1 MKNNSTDKF
10 TVFSVLLAIAVITI
24 PMVLF
29 PGQAETFIRETYQ
42 NIVNVFGSTYMVF
55 TLLTVIFMIS
65 LCMTKYGGYRLGG
78 EDSTPEYTNLSWS
91 SMLFCSGIGGGIL
104 YWGVV
109 EWAYYVDQSLF
120 GIEAY
125 SERAYHLASAYGMFH
140 WGLSG
145 WALYLIP
152 TITIAVPYYHYKLG
166 SLRLSSGLRTNSNVS
181 VEHSVI
187 GRSVDFIFVLV
198 LIGASGGT
206 LGMYVPVI
214 GAGVSELFNL
224 EHNLMLDLS
233 MLALCTMLFGYSV
246 YKGIYNGIR
255 LISNINVI
263 MALTFLMFILILG
276 PTKEILILT
285 YSAFKE
291 LAINFAGMNTL
302 GIIEKSKFADDWS
315 IFYWAWWLALGP
327 QVGLFVAR
335 VSKGRSL
342 REVILGMLILGSLGC
357 TLFFAIM
364 GNYAINLE
372 LSGQMEVSSILA
384 NEGHQVAATKVILSL
399 PFGKVFLFTYC
410 LIVVIFIATSY
421 DSVSYILASHIRK
434 TGINYSEPTRSNR
447 LFWAFVLAIIPACL
461 FIIGS
466 NRTAMDL
473 ILLMSPP
480 ILILSPIFVFSM
492 VKTLR
497 NHYH

>member
-166 SLRLSSGLRTNSNVS
+166 SS
-181 VEHSVI
+181 V
-187 GRSVDFIFVLV
+187 
-198 LIGASGGT
+198 
-206 LGMYVPVI
+206 
-214 GAGVSELFNL
+214 
-224 EHNLMLDLS
+224 LMNFFKHMKD
-233 MLALCTMLFGYSV
+233 T
-246 YKGIYNGIR
+246 
-255 LISNINVI
+255 
-263 MALTFLMFILILG
+263 LIL
-276 PTKEILILT
+276 
-285 YSAFKE
+285 
-291 LAINFAGMNTL
+291 
-302 GIIEKSKFADDWS
+302 
-315 IFYWAWWLALGP
+315 
-327 QVGLFVAR
+327 
-335 VSKGRSL
+335 
-342 REVILGMLILGSLGC
+342 
-357 TLFFAIM
+357 
-364 GNYAINLE
+364 
-372 LSGQMEVSSILA
+372 
-384 NEGHQVAATKVILSL
+384 
-399 PFGKVFLFTYC
+399 
-410 LIVVIFIATSY
+410 
-421 DSVSYILASHIRK
+421 
-434 TGINYSEPTRSNR
+434 
-447 LFWAFVLAIIPACL
+447 
-461 FIIGS
+461 
-466 NRTAMDL
+466 
-473 ILLMSPP
+473 
-480 ILILSPIFVFSM
+480 
-492 VKTLR
+492 
-497 NHYH
+497 